1 MILSGPGDLVQT
13 IYHED
18 FEALIAVTIDEA
30 SGNIAAASS
39 REVHV
44 YRPYGKEDGL
54 LKVAP
59 YLCPG
64 YRS

>member
-30 SGNIAAASS
+30 SGKIAIASS
-39 REVHV
+39 HEVHV

-54 LKVAP
+54 LKVAFD
-59 YLCPG
+59 LCPG
-64 YRS
+64 YQS